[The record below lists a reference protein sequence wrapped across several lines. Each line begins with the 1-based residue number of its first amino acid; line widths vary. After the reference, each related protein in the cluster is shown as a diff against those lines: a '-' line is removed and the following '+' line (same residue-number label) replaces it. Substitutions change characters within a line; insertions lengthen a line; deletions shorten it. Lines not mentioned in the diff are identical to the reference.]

1 MKDLGKYK
9 GKKVGILG
17 CDVEGRATLNFLTQN
32 GFKVC
37 ILDRANKVEFLKKN
51 PDFGDGNIDLFLGA
65 DYLSHLNEFDVIF
78 RTPGIPILRP
88 ELQEAVQGGVV
99 VTSQIEL
106 FFELCPSQIIGVTGT
121 KGKGTTSSLIYEMLK
136 KNRDDVY
143 LGGNIGNPA
152 ISFIDKLTKTS
163 KVVLELSSF
172 QLQSLRVSP
181 QIAVVL
187 NVTQDHLDYHKDVNE
202 YCEAKKNV
210 IKYQTAADFAV
221 MNADY
226 ETTKKFS
233 KETKAKVLFYSKKEA
248 TNGCYVGKDDQ
259 IILITDE
266 GKTKIAGASDL
277 LLRGRH
283 NLENVTAAILAA
295 FIAGVDADSIRESV
309 LSFKGLEH
317 RLELAGEHEGIKY
330 YNDSFST
337 TPETAIAAIQSF
349 TEPIVLILGGSSKG
363 SDYTALGEAV
373 ESSNVKAIIFIGD
386 TAKEI
391 SQQISV
397 KYKGERVYGLRTMEE
412 IVSKANELAKK
423 GDVVLLS
430 PACASFGLFENYK
443 DRGNQFKKI
452 INSKSA

>member
-1 MKDLGKYK
+1 MKDLEKYK
-9 GKKVGILG
+9 GKKIGILG
-17 CDVEGRATLNFLTQN
+17 CDIEGKATLSFLVQN
-32 GFKVC
+32 GFEVC
-37 ILDRANKVEFLKKN
+37 VLDRANEAEFLKKN
-51 PDFGDGNIDLFLGA
+51 PDFRNGDIDLFLGA
-65 DYLSHLNEFDVIF
+65 DYLSHLDKVDVVF
-78 RTPGIPILRP
+78 RTPGIPILLP
-88 ELQEAVQGGVV
+88 ELQEAIRKGVV

-136 KNRDDVY
+136 KNGDDVY

-152 ISFIDKLTKTS
+152 ISFVDKLSKTS

-172 QLQSLRVSP
+172 QLQSLRISP

-187 NVTQDHLDYHKDVNE
+187 NVTQDHLDYHRDIDE
-202 YCEAKKNV
+202 YREAKKNI
-210 IKYQTAADFAV
+210 IKYQAAADFAV

-226 ETTKKFS
+226 ESTIKFS
-233 KETKAKVLFYSKKEA
+233 KETKAKILFYSKEKA
-248 TNGCYVGKDDQ
+248 VNGCYIDKDDR
-259 IILITDE
+259 IVLVTEE
-266 GKTKIAGASDL
+266 GEKEVARVADL

-295 FIAGVDADSIRESV
+295 HIAGVSMDSIRKSV

-317 RLELAGEHEGIKY
+317 RLELVSEIEGIKY

-337 TPETAIAAIQSF
+337 TPETAIAAISSF
-349 TEPIVLILGGSSKG
+349 KEPIVLILGGSSKG
-363 SDYTALGEAV
+363 SDYSALGKAIEL
-373 ESSNVKAIIFIGD
+373 SNVKAIIFIGN
-386 TAKEI
+386 TAREI
-391 SQQISV
+391 SHKIST
-397 KYKGERVYGLRTMEE
+397 KYKGERVFGLKTMEE
-412 IVSKANELAKK
+412 MVSKANELAKE

-452 INSKSA
+452 INSKLA